1 MWDLLYQVYHQ
12 PCHNMSNNKVARV
25 NVDIDSKGNLIV
37 KGAKSVFIDN
47 QKAAYVGSTLSDG
60 SVVRTSEVT
69 VFVENKKI
77 AVLGS
82 NTSKGRVI
90 RTANK
95 TVFAGNQS

>member
-1 MWDLLYQVYHQ
+1 MWQLHRQVYHL
-12 PCHNMSNNKVARV
+12 HNMSNNKVARV
-25 NVDIDSKGNLIV
+25 NVDVDSRGTLIV
-37 KGAKSVFIDN
+37 KGANSVFVDN
-47 QKAAYVGSTLSDG
+47 QNAAYVGSTLNDG
-60 SVVRTSEVT
+60 SLVVTSEVT